1 MLLIVTIGLEMIYQL
16 TVAPWSSCLPNF
28 FISRGNCVL
37 VGSLDLPLHS
47 LSSLALYIA
56 GYSEQQ
62 QQLLEEDGLD
72 YRQFIEVLRC
82 VLRLAGLEGSQV
94 ALVMEVN

>member
-1 MLLIVTIGLEMIYQL
+1 M
-16 TVAPWSSCLPNF
+16 PNF

-62 QQLLEEDGLD
+62 QLLEEDGLD

-82 VLRLAGLEGSQV
+82 VFRLAGLEGTQV